1 MNLPALMAVAA
12 IACFSVSNVS
22 HADETDTKAESFTK
36 LYVSLCLRHIN
47 NPGDLRN
54 ELAKNDLSKL
64 PPDEATLF
72 LNDAK
77 GDAWAVPSQEELGNF
92 VLALP
97 AGNNLCVV
105 YARRAN
111 QAGVERRFAELT
123 ATAPAPLIVEKKLDK
138 KSEAVPNGETHTVSY
153 TWSAPQAQQ
162 KMVFTLTTSAS
173 ENAQI
178 QAMASAA
185 MVNE

>member
-1 MNLPALMAVAA
+1 MAVAA
-12 IACFSVSNVS
+12 LACFSVSNVS
-22 HADETDTKAESFTK
+22 HAEVTDKKAESFTQ

-54 ELAKNDLSKL
+54 ELAKSDLPKL

-72 LNDAK
+72 LKDSK
-77 GDAWAVPSQEELGNF
+77 GDAWAMPSQGEPGNF
-92 VLALP
+92 ILALP

-111 QAGVERRFAELT
+111 QADVERRFAELT
-123 ATAPAPLIVEKKLDK
+123 SKAPTPLIVEKKLDK
-138 KSEAVPNGETHTVSY
+138 ISGNASNGETHTVSY

-173 ENAQI
+173 ENARI